1 MPTKEEGR
9 GRAERAG
16 STEQRASVFEK
27 GLQGATAIPAAPARG
42 VSWQQAGVRLWN
54 VNEAGCW
61 QGTAAAAEP
70 SSLPQENTVQ
80 HRPFSSWWSSRGDGH
95 ISRTHTAHSPRYS
108 QLGDSQNSHSFSG
121 LEAMFTRLCC
131 WGAQKSVESTNGCA
145 LSCEAVNL

>member
-27 GLQGATAIPAAPARG
+27 GLQGATALPAAPARG

-70 SSLPQENTVQ
+70 SSLPQENTAQ
-80 HRPFSSWWSSRGDGH
+80 HRPLS
-95 ISRTHTAHSPRYS
+95 TALPAAGGA
-108 QLGDSQNSHSFSG
+108 LGVMGTFPG
-121 LEAMFTRLCC
+121 LTLPIH
-131 WGAQKSVESTNGCA
+131 QDIHN
-145 LSCEAVNL
+145 